1 MEDFSHFN
9 EHGRARMVDVSEKAD
24 TVRMAVAYGRVLVNE
39 ETFRLIQSGGLKKGD
54 VLTTAQIGGIMCLYT
69 GGENRPFDW
78 LPLCRDELLALLPPG
93 HPLTERDAVPIEAFQ
108 NEQFIMP
115 LAGYDYEVHHVL
127 DRLEH
132 YPHIRFSACNDYAI
146 ISLVTA
152 GLGVS
157 ILPELLLRNYQ
168 NDAVAMF
175 PFHLWLPDA
184 HGGATTSS
192 SAILSGLVLKGYI
205 VLLITLMTRVFGLQ
219 LMRKVGVSNI
229 LLTLGLLGMIFGSL
243 AAMRE
248 YHVLRFLC
256 MGGAKR
262 EPQCAAGRTNVS
274 GGGGVRGNDAAGGA
288 ADALSPAGV
297 ADDPAAAGAGDSAQ
311 RRTIRRAVYCGNV
324 LPGGIRG

>member
-1 MEDFSHFN
+1 MNIKKYEAFVRAVELGSLSKASEELEYTQSGISHMMQSLEDEVGFPLMIRTSSGIFPNSEGEMLLPIIRQLLNTN
-9 EHGRARMVDVSEKAD
+9 ESLEQSIAKIKGAD
-24 TVRMAVAYGRVLVNE
+24 TGHIRIASFSSMAIYWLPNIISAFQKDYPNVE
-39 ETFRLIQSGGLKKGD
+39 IQIIEGGAD
-54 VLTTAQIGGIMCLYT
+54 RIDAMMDNHEADMCLYT

-168 NDAVAMF
+168 NDAVAM
-175 PFHLWLPDA
+175 PLDPPQYR
-184 HGGATTSS
+184 
-192 SAILSGLVLKGYI
+192 I
-205 VLLITLMTRVFGLQ
+205 
-219 LMRKVGVSNI
+219 
-229 LLTLGLLGMIFGSL
+229 LGMGVPQLKSVSPVTRNF
-243 AAMRE
+243 MR
-248 YHVLRFLC
+248 YVQDY
-256 MGGAKR
+256 AKKR
-262 EPQCAAGRTNVS
+262 
-274 GGGGVRGNDAAGGA
+274 RG
-288 ADALSPAGV
+288 ADAML
-297 ADDPAAAGAGDSAQ
+297 
-311 RRTIRRAVYCGNV
+311 
-324 LPGGIRG
+324 